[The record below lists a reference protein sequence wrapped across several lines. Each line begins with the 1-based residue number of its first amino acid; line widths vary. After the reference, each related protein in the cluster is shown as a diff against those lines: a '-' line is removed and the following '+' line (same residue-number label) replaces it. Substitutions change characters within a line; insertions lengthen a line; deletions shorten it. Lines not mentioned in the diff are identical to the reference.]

1 MFFKNKQ
8 ANLKI
13 LIQEKNDLLAHY
25 GAPNVSKRETHK
37 QEKIKKMEN
46 LLLELQGKLEKA
58 IVLSLEKNSNAE
70 ESKNKLL
77 YKKRFYS

>member
-1 MFFKNKQ
+1 M
-8 ANLKI
+8 
-13 LIQEKNDLLAHY
+13 LAHY

-37 QEKIKKMEN
+37 QGKIKKMEN

-58 IVLSLEKNSNAE
+58 IVLSLEKNSNVE